1 PSVDGN
7 RGNSAVSEPD
17 SGARNNAT
25 SGRRRVILGVRMR
38 GFNRIDR
45 SSGLALAAVAALTLA
60 GIVAVVLARS
70 SEVAADSATPRGIVA
85 TYVRAIQAGDADTAW
100 SLLNQNGTAPAPA
113 NGSPTAEPHYILSQ
127 DEFRQQVRGNRQPTP
142 PTVRIVEVSQS
153 SDWASVQLDVTH
165 ASANPLTGVSAQ
177 QLSVYLVRQAGSW
190 QITSDP
196 SAWAFQ

>member
-100 SLLNQNGTAPAPA
+100 SPAHPEGDGTAA
-113 NGSPTAEPHYILSQ
+113 GQ
-127 DEFRQQVRGNRQPTP
+127 WTP
-142 PTVRIVEVSQS
+142 DGRTP
-153 SDWASVQLDVTH
+153 
-165 ASANPLTGVSAQ
+165 
-177 QLSVYLVRQAGSW
+177 
-190 QITSDP
+190 
-196 SAWAFQ
+196 

>member
-1 PSVDGN
+1 
-7 RGNSAVSEPD
+7 
-17 SGARNNAT
+17 
-25 SGRRRVILGVRMR
+25 MR
-38 GFNRIDR
+38 GFNRLDR

-60 GIVAVVLARS
+60 GIIVVVLARS

-100 SLLNQNGTAPAPA
+100 FLLNQNGTTPAPA

>member
-1 PSVDGN
+1 
-7 RGNSAVSEPD
+7 
-17 SGARNNAT
+17 
-25 SGRRRVILGVRMR
+25 MR

-100 SLLNQNGTAPAPA
+100 SLLNQNGTAPAP
-113 NGSPTAEPHYILSQ
+113 AEPHYILSQ